1 MNHYLDPS
9 QPDAHYH
16 RPTTVRSTS
25 TPKDAAMSLTH
36 RSHDMTDTDKLREAL
51 SGLIQRAYV
60 AVALFD
66 SLGDYDTTEWAED
79 ARQWVA
85 DARDYMRPLNAALAA
100 APQPTGCGLPC
111 GFDCNGACFDAAA
124 PQPAPDQ
131 AEDESR
137 VCLHCGVQTRA
148 RFDPCWRCG
157 LWHSRLV
164 ADGYKRLQAR
174 VDRSAPQPAT
184 PGQRMIR
191 AAEEAVAIARGEAEP
206 ASVYPA
212 EIDWG
217 PDVGKEVL
225 PPYQPAPDREA
236 LVEVIQDVLLEMRSD
251 HWAGTKDIAGAVADD
266 LLAKFNM
273 TPKDSKA

>member
-1 MNHYLDPS
+1 MTD
-9 QPDAHYH
+9 
-16 RPTTVRSTS
+16 
-25 TPKDAAMSLTH
+25 
-36 RSHDMTDTDKLREAL
+36 SHKITLEEFMELFGGEIPNEAWDLVFNGPGDMTVGEARERL
-51 SGLIQRAYV
+51 Q
-60 AVALFD
+60 
-66 SLGDYDTTEWAED
+66 
-79 ARQWVA
+79 QM
-85 DARDYMRPLNAALAA
+85 ARDRAAL
-100 APQPTGCGLPC
+100 
-111 GFDCNGACFDAAA
+111 AAA

-184 PGQRMIR
+184 PGERMIR

-212 EIDWG
+212 
-217 PDVGKEVL
+217 P
-225 PPYQPAPDREA
+225 QPAPEQGMTRAEVGQMLDGKRHDREA
-236 LVEVIQDVLLEMRSD
+236 LVEAIREACPEPWIS
-251 HWAGTKDIAGAVADD
+251 HGGAADIADA
-266 LLAKFNM
+266 LLARGLRLAGGGETM
-273 TPKDSKA
+273 AWGIVRKDGEIIAGGLRNKEAASNFAHEGERVVRVAIRVLSLIHISEPTRPY

>member
-1 MNHYLDPS
+1 
-9 QPDAHYH
+9 
-16 RPTTVRSTS
+16 
-25 TPKDAAMSLTH
+25 
-36 RSHDMTDTDKLREAL
+36 MTDTTTLESVPDLPSQLAVKVMHEIGSNDPDLYGR
-51 SGLIQRAYV
+51 IQ
-60 AVALFD
+60 
-66 SLGDYDTTEWAED
+66 E
-79 ARQWVA
+79 
-85 DARDYMRPLNAALAA
+85 MLNAVL
-100 APQPTGCGLPC
+100 
-111 GFDCNGACFDAAA
+111 AAA

-184 PGQRMIR
+184 PGERMIR

-212 EIDWG
+212 
-217 PDVGKEVL
+217 P
-225 PPYQPAPDREA
+225 QPAAVDREA
-236 LVEVIQDVLLEMRSD
+236 LVRLLQIITRNGSLDDGRTLHEVI
-251 HWAGTKDIAGAVADD
+251 ADA
-266 LLAKFNM
+266 LLARGLRLSGGDETMAWAVIGEDGTVNPWSVREDREFAEAWAE
-273 TPKDSKA
+273 PGDSIKRVAIRVVEGGDDAA